1 MSSSTSSSEAV
12 AKADVTS
19 LAFLRAFAGTAA
31 LACLAVAA
39 TLLLL
44 DPYDTGR
51 LTPLVKP
58 GVPETA
64 PRMASASR
72 VRDTR
77 FNAAIIGNST
87 IQLVSPERL
96 KGLTGLD
103 FVQLAIPGTGPME
116 QVLLTE
122 RLFSIRGSGIRTLV
136 VGLDDTWCDAT
147 KENRAA
153 NPFPFW
159 LHEKSDLLYAA
170 SLFRWTSLEFLPGRI
185 LVLTGKKRSA
195 RQDGYWDFAL
205 IKPEARPGDAAKPA
219 MTAPA
224 VPGTGAAVSA
234 IRRIAAAAPAGTR
247 LILVHPPVHL
257 TEAVAA
263 DLPQRRIV
271 ESCKAALAAA
281 IGRPGVA
288 VQDFW
293 IDDESTRNAALFFDA
308 THYRRPLAERIER
321 GIAAALARPR

>member
-1 MSSSTSSSEAV
+1 MR
-12 AKADVTS
+12 
-19 LAFLRAFAGTAA
+19 FFAGTAA
-31 LACLAVAA
+31 VVCLVVAA
-39 TLLLL
+39 MLLLL

-51 LTPLVKP
+51 LTPLAKP

-72 VRDTR
+72 VRDMR

-103 FVQLAIPGTGPME
+103 FVQLSIPGTGPME
-116 QVLLTE
+116 QALLAE
-122 RLFSIRGSGIRTLV
+122 RLFAVRGNGIGTLV
-136 VGLDDTWCDAT
+136 VGLDDTWCDAPR
-147 KENRAA
+147 ESRAV

-159 LHEKSDLLYAA
+159 LHKESDLHYAA

-195 RQDGYWDFAL
+195 RPDGYWDFAVL
-205 IKPEARPGDAAKPA
+205 KPEARPGDAARPA
-219 MTAPA
+219 MVPPL
-224 VPGTGAAVSA
+224 VPGTGAAVNA
-234 IRRIAAAAPAGTR
+234 LRRIAAAAPAATR

-257 TEAVAA
+257 TEAAAA
-263 DLPQRRIV
+263 DGPQRRII
-271 ESCKAALAAA
+271 ENCKAALAAA
-281 IGRPGVA
+281 TGRPGVA

-308 THYRRPLAERIER
+308 THYRRPLAERIEQ